1 MIIKPRS
8 IILGFICLLVTAG
21 LTFGG
26 FYIFDKIVSSDNPET
41 QPVASSL
48 DDATTAYSFDYSWA
62 DYPYIAHAL
71 GGINGDNYTN
81 SREAFLYNYELGH
94 RVFEI
99 DLALTEDGQLASIPH
114 NLSTWRARTNSP
126 DSVTFTSEN
135 ISSRPVDGKYHLL
148 FCPDIASMLQNH
160 PDIYLMTDSKDTEG
174 DSMRQELSQLVNCIS
189 SVDTKLLDR
198 VIVQIYHPGMLD
210 WLMELH
216 PWKSVVY
223 TLYANPDWT
232 PENVLAFAKSSGVKF
247 VTMWANLVTPDT
259 LDLWQSSGIK
269 VGAHTVNDL
278 DTANQLRSLG
288 VNSIYT
294 DFLLP

>member
-247 VTMWANLVTPDT
+247 VTM
-259 LDLWQSSGIK
+259 
-269 VGAHTVNDL
+269 
-278 DTANQLRSLG
+278 
-288 VNSIYT
+288 
-294 DFLLP
+294 